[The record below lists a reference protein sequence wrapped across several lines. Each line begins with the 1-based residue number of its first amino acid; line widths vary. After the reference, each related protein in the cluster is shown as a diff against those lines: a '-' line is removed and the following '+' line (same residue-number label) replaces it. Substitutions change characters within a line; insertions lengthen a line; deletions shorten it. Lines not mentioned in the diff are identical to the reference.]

1 MGIDLDERTGL
12 PVYEGLVDFN
22 GELTDPIELILSLP
36 YIEDTGERMA
46 IADRLAWIADEY
58 CFGINL
64 YQNCTGIWEN
74 RATTAGLP
82 YEDAIDEYHQFMP
95 VPETDDPEFA
105 NIVNLNWGFSGYI
118 KMISLY
124 PQEGNKLSGD
134 RDGLTELRGGVAV
147 VAAKGDIGNRRPF
160 STHWRSADNMTIKY
174 VLKKIGMAL
183 LTILATSVLTFCL
196 LRAMPG
202 DVFYTQARDLAR
214 TQGLPLETAY
224 VQVIQRYNYNPD
236 EPLLQQLGR
245 YYGSLLKGN
254 LGNSMV
260 YQSKTVNDLVAYAMP
275 WTLFISVLSL
285 SITFLLGITLGSLMV
300 WHRKGFLNVL
310 ITTFCTITSSI
321 PVFVWAF
328 LLMIVFVFQLGWFPI
343 NGSYDISCTPGFNLP
358 FIGSVLYHAV
368 LPVMTYVL
376 STMGLWALQ
385 MKSSGISIMGEDF
398 INAAYARGISDR
410 VIRKRYMMRN
420 AMLPVVTM
428 LAVTFAMMISTGS
441 FVETTYSY
449 PGMGIQFSA
458 ASGQRDYTAM
468 QGLLLVMSCCTI
480 LANLITEFI
489 YAKLDPRIRVEG

>member
-1 MGIDLDERTGL
+1 
-12 PVYEGLVDFN
+12 
-22 GELTDPIELILSLP
+22 
-36 YIEDTGERMA
+36 
-46 IADRLAWIADEY
+46 
-58 CFGINL
+58 
-64 YQNCTGIWEN
+64 
-74 RATTAGLP
+74 
-82 YEDAIDEYHQFMP
+82 
-95 VPETDDPEFA
+95 
-105 NIVNLNWGFSGYI
+105 
-118 KMISLY
+118 
-124 PQEGNKLSGD
+124 
-134 RDGLTELRGGVAV
+134 
-147 VAAKGDIGNRRPF
+147 
-160 STHWRSADNMTIKY
+160 MTIKY

-385 MKSSGISIMGEDF
+385 MK
-398 INAAYARGISDR
+398 
-410 VIRKRYMMRN
+410 
-420 AMLPVVTM
+420 
-428 LAVTFAMMISTGS
+428 
-441 FVETTYSY
+441 
-449 PGMGIQFSA
+449 
-458 ASGQRDYTAM
+458 
-468 QGLLLVMSCCTI
+468 
-480 LANLITEFI
+480 
-489 YAKLDPRIRVEG
+489 

>member
-1 MGIDLDERTGL
+1 
-12 PVYEGLVDFN
+12 
-22 GELTDPIELILSLP
+22 
-36 YIEDTGERMA
+36 
-46 IADRLAWIADEY
+46 
-58 CFGINL
+58 
-64 YQNCTGIWEN
+64 
-74 RATTAGLP
+74 
-82 YEDAIDEYHQFMP
+82 
-95 VPETDDPEFA
+95 
-105 NIVNLNWGFSGYI
+105 
-118 KMISLY
+118 
-124 PQEGNKLSGD
+124 
-134 RDGLTELRGGVAV
+134 
-147 VAAKGDIGNRRPF
+147 
-160 STHWRSADNMTIKY
+160 MTIKY
-174 VLKKIGMAL
+174 VLKKIGLAL

-224 VQVIQRYNYNPD
+224 VQVIQRYNYHPD

-449 PGMGIQFSA
+449 PGMGIQLSA